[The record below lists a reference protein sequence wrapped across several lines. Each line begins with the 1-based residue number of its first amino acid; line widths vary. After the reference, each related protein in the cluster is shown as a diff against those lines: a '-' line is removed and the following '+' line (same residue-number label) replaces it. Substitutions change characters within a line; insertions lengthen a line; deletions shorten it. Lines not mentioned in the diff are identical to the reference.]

1 MDRHVHWPQH
11 RSQAPQI
18 PMREHR
24 NASSTEVL
32 SNRAVEKMNMWLFGE
47 LRARELY
54 QAEILLFCPW
64 KGMAC

>member
-1 MDRHVHWPQH
+1 
-11 RSQAPQI
+11 
-18 PMREHR
+18 MREHR